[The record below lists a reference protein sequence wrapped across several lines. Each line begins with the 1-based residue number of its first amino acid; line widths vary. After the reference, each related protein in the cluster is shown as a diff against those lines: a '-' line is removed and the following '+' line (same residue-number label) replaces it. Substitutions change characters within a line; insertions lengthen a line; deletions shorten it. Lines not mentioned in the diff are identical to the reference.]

1 MDKVRMLTG
10 YSFDWKTGFEKIHS
24 NTGHDIGIM
33 ADDLEK
39 VLPELVTKRSH
50 GYKAIKYDKLVALLI
65 EAIKEQDLKIQA
77 LENKTHH

>member
-1 MDKVRMLTG
+1 
-10 YSFDWKTGFEKIHS
+10 
-24 NTGHDIGIM
+24 M